1 MSRNRFKYPKL
12 DTISR
17 VSPLKMIFT
26 IKVGR
31 NRYVN
36 VDLVWSSNNEI
47 LSIVNFP
54 VYDNLGILHPE
65 YAVNEMDIIDVVKVN
80 RQINDFFADAVDNSA
95 DELDTYSEL
104 LSYGYTVAQIRKYC
118 GNEMGTHMEIF
129 CRAHGLL

>member
-17 VSPLKMIFT
+17 ISPSKMVFT

-54 VYDNLGILHPE
+54 VYDNLG
-65 YAVNEMDIIDVVKVN
+65 
-80 RQINDFFADAVDNSA
+80 S
-95 DELDTYSEL
+95 L
-104 LSYGYTVAQIRKYC
+104 L
-118 GNEMGTHMEIF
+118 
-129 CRAHGLL
+129 

>member
-1 MSRNRFKYPKL
+1 MWTLSGAAIMRFYPSL
-12 DTISR
+12 ISLFTTI
-17 VSPLKMIFT
+17 L
-26 IKVGR
+26 
-31 NRYVN
+31 
-36 VDLVWSSNNEI
+36 
-47 LSIVNFP
+47 
-54 VYDNLGILHPE
+54 E

>member
-17 VSPLKMIFT
+17 VSPLKMVFT

-36 VDLVWSSNNEI
+36 VDLINED
-47 LSIVNFP
+47 LSIINFP
-54 VYDNLGILHPE
+54 VYDNLGIRHPE

-80 RQINDFFADAVDNSA
+80 RQINAFFADAVDNNA